1 MQGAGFCNGITDIDT
16 LAYVWN
22 AAIRPVLTYG
32 INCTHVSKSCLADM
46 EKIQTKLLKTGI
58 GVHKLCRSSPILNA
72 MKVHKIETTLDL
84 STLNLARSMLCCDS
98 RARSFYI
105 YVMNIHNSGLLRGH
119 GDLFSRVRAI
129 CGKHNI
135 LFMKFVFNNEY
146 ANTVTA
152 NVKSAYHQP
161 DGLTESVR
169 MLLHSK
175 DAYDRNL
182 LNLLLKAF

>member
-32 INCTHVSKSCLADM
+32 INCTHVSKSCRADM

-58 GVHKLCRSSPILNA
+58 GVHKWCRSSPNLNA
-72 MKVHKIETTLDL
+72 LKMHKIKTTLDL
-84 STLNLARSMLCCDS
+84 GTLMARSMLCCVS
-98 RARSFYI
+98 RARSFYM
-105 YVMNIHNSGLLRGH
+105 YVMNMHNSGLLRGH

-129 CGKHNI
+129 CGGHNI
-135 LFMKFVFNNEY
+135 VFMKFVFNNAI
-146 ANTVTA
+146 ANTIKA
-152 NVKSAYHQP
+152 NVKSAYLQL
-161 DGLTESVR
+161 DGLSDSVR
-169 MLLHSK
+169 MLLLSK